1 MASGTAGS
9 SAVNMLRQLLGRTG
23 DLSAAT
29 DQRGSSSRRRT
40 APQTTASVE
49 SEVCS
54 LFGVGHQ
61 ARSAMADMSS
71 MPSSTASASFPSVRA
86 AQTGLLYTVTR
97 NVTANFRSANYRSSW
112 GGKRK
117 GLTYSDVVLWSRRM
131 IASKLQFCLNE
142 FPCLYEMIGV
152 FYKSL
157 LAMADFVLNSS
168 YPSLSV

>member
-1 MASGTAGS
+1 MVELAIYPQQLTNGARLQEGEQP
-9 SAVNMLRQLLGRTG
+9 LRQRHRWRTKFVAY
-23 DLSAAT
+23 LA
-29 DQRGSSSRRRT
+29 Q
-40 APQTTASVE
+40 VIK
-49 SEVCS
+49 
-54 LFGVGHQ
+54 L
-61 ARSAMADMSS
+61 ARLCMADMSS